1 MSLALLRLRLSYFYL
16 ELAINSIL
24 LHYYIRSA
32 ILIISC
38 SEPNYLSHLPW
49 NYKCSSVL
57 FFSSSMS
64 TRTLDFWY
72 EYFCWW
78 WAQYNTR
85 GSLKSFWSYYF
96 SKLFSW
102 VLTLFFCY
110 ISSLKLFYE
119 IILSDWLIFIIHS
132 SVTSSSSVKLW
143 VLFVTCGDWLESC
156 TPFAAL
162 DFPWL
167 NFCLY

>member
-1 MSLALLRLRLSYFYL
+1 MSYLFLFHSRSASNSNFFKFQSLWNLLIYSLQFLCHLCLFNYFTPSIFQLKYFYFADCVNQFITFTLSLDYLMSLALLRLRLSYFYL

-64 TRTLDFWY
+64 TRTLDF
-72 EYFCWW
+72 
-78 WAQYNTR
+78 
-85 GSLKSFWSYYF
+85 
-96 SKLFSW
+96 
-102 VLTLFFCY
+102 
-110 ISSLKLFYE
+110 
-119 IILSDWLIFIIHS
+119 
-132 SVTSSSSVKLW
+132 
-143 VLFVTCGDWLESC
+143 
-156 TPFAAL
+156 
-162 DFPWL
+162 
-167 NFCLY
+167 